1 VQTLIIY
8 DSQFGNTEKIARA
21 IGEAIGEGVKVVHAS
36 QADPDEMTT
45 ADLQIIGAP
54 TQGGRATPPVRD
66 LLKAIKRQGLKDKR
80 AAAFD
85 TRISAKWV
93 GLFGY
98 AAGRIGKELLGKGA
112 TLVVPPEPFFVTSDK
127 VPQLPEGELER
138 AAAWAREVVSK
149 TS

>member
-1 VQTLIIY
+1 MRTLIVY

-21 IGEAIGEGVKVVHAS
+21 IGEAVGGEAEVVHAN
-36 QADPDEMTT
+36 QADPTALAA
-45 ADLQIIGAP
+45 ADLVIVGAP

-66 LLKAIKRQGLKDKR
+66 LLKRIKRQGLKNKP

-98 AAGRIGKELLGKGA
+98 AAGRIGKELMGKGA
-112 TLVVPPEPFFVTSDK
+112 TLVVAPEPFFVTSDK
-127 VPQLPEGELER
+127 VPQLPEAELER
-138 AAAWAREVVSK
+138 AAAWARKVASK
-149 TS
+149 IS